1 MICQWKTYQT
11 VLVACK
17 GQIPDNKQLKS
28 DGVHYNKL
36 IGNHCKT
43 CETMLRLK
51 GVKCERND
59 GGVGLIT
66 VDDTIIE
73 VLLSLYYC
81 ELH

>member
-1 MICQWKTYQT
+1 
-11 VLVACK
+11 
-17 GQIPDNKQLKS
+17 
-28 DGVHYNKL
+28 
-36 IGNHCKT
+36 
-43 CETMLRLK
+43 MLRLK